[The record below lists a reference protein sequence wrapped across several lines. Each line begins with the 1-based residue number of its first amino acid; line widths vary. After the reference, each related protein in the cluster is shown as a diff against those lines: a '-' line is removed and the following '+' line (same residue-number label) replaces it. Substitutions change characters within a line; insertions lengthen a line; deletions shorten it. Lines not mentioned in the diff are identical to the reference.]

1 MIAKFR
7 SLYPQGSLISELLT
21 IYQGKYVVRVV
32 VQDRGIT
39 LSTGLAAA
47 DSLEKAEDSARMR
60 ALNTLDL
67 DSLPRVTASGPLAG
81 DTDTAAVERPQPALK
96 DSPSSDGSDSPSVL
110 EASQTATVKDLPV
123 SAPCAAQYPQLVPPP
138 VVESPPTIKMPAT
151 VTSHLESAS
160 SNQETEQPSLP
171 GDEPLAPEIA
181 GTTPSAEIS
190 PPLAEPTPSTELAQ
204 PEVEAASI
212 AEAKTA
218 TSSTQSLDYSDII
231 VKTDIEMKRL
241 EWTKED
247 GRKHLIETYGKKS
260 RPLLSD
266 QELWEFL
273 KYLESLPTPS

>member
-1 MIAKFR
+1 MIDKFR

-96 DSPSSDGSDSPSVL
+96 DSPSSDGPDSPSVL

-123 SAPCAAQYPQLVPPP
+123 SAPRAAQYPQLVPPP
-138 VVESPPTIKMPAT
+138 VVESPPTVKLPAT

-160 SNQETEQPSLP
+160 SNQENEQPSLP
-171 GDEPLAPEIA
+171 WDEPLAPEIA

-190 PPLAEPTPSTELAQ
+190 PPVAEPAQ
-204 PEVEAASI
+204 PEVEGASI

-241 EWTKED
+241 GWTKED